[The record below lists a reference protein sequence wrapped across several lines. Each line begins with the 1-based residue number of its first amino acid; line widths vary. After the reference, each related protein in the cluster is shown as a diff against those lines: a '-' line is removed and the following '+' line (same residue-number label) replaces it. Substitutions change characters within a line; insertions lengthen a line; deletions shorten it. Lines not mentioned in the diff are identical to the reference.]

1 LLNLFYRL
9 QKFFIPAYRIVDMDT
24 RKKRTLLVEKLSRLH
39 SSVSSFSN
47 SDENYDQCL
56 KRLKIFAENSEPDS
70 VKVLYK
76 ILYAL
81 PNVGKD
87 TKRETYFSFLEHF
100 RSELLD
106 LDFSEDELEQELSS
120 NEQEVADLF
129 VDENIGRNLRL
140 IEYLNSNFFTQSQKA
155 SLRKS
160 RILIDFL
167 KRCKT
172 SYNPDTDQLNEDD
185 FGISQEQLDDALK
198 SLEESKRILIF
209 RAARGLDEEY
219 MDRGL
224 LSFLRSSIVNT
235 EIDENEIDTKVLSDE
250 EKVIEKLV
258 VGDKLFQPTQTQQ
271 EFDRPSRSVE
281 TSFEGLFWAAA
292 LLTFAVALMLLI
304 NNSK

>member
-1 LLNLFYRL
+1 
-9 QKFFIPAYRIVDMDT
+9 MDT

-39 SSVSSFSN
+39 SSVSSFN
-47 SDENYDQCL
+47 KSDENYDQCL
-56 KRLKIFAENSEPDS
+56 KHLKLFAENSDADS

-106 LDFSEDELEQELSS
+106 LGFSDNELEQELSS

-129 VDENIGRNLRL
+129 VDENIGKNLRL
-140 IEYLNSNFFTQSQKA
+140 VEYLNSNFFTQSQKS

-160 RILIDFL
+160 RIVIDLI

-185 FGISQEQLDDALK
+185 FGISQEQFEDALR

-209 RAARGLDEEY
+209 RAAQGLDEEY

-235 EIDENEIDTKVLSDE
+235 EVDENEMNTKVLSDE

-258 VGDKLFQPTQTQQ
+258 IGDQLFKPTQSQQ
-271 EFDRPSRSVE
+271 KFDRPSRSVE
-281 TSFEGLFWAAA
+281 TSFEGLFWAIA
-292 LLTFAVALMLLI
+292 LLAFAVALMLLI

>member
-1 LLNLFYRL
+1 
-9 QKFFIPAYRIVDMDT
+9 MDT

-39 SSVSSFSN
+39 ASVSSFN
-47 SDENYDQCL
+47 KSDENYDQCL
-56 KRLKIFAENSEPDS
+56 KHLKLFAENSDADS

-100 RSELLD
+100 RSELID
-106 LDFSEDELEQELSS
+106 LGFSDNELEKELST

-129 VDENIGRNLRL
+129 VDENIGKNLRL
-140 IEYLNSNFFTQSQKA
+140 VEYLNSNFFTQSQKS

-160 RILIDFL
+160 RILIDL
-167 KRCKT
+167 IKRCKT

-185 FGISQEQLDDALK
+185 FGISQEQFEDALK

-209 RAARGLDEEY
+209 RAAQGLDEEY

-235 EIDENEIDTKVLSDE
+235 EIDENEVNTKVLSDE

-258 VGDKLFQPTQTQQ
+258 VGDKLFKPTQTKQK
-271 EFDRPSRSVE
+271 FDRPSRSVE
-281 TSFEGLFWAAA
+281 TSFEGLFWAVA
-292 LLTFAVALMLLI
+292 LLAFAVALMLLI

>member
-1 LLNLFYRL
+1 
-9 QKFFIPAYRIVDMDT
+9 MDT

-39 SSVSSFSN
+39 ASVSSFN
-47 SDENYDQCL
+47 KSDENYDQCL
-56 KRLKIFAENSEPDS
+56 KHLKLFAENSDADS

-106 LDFSEDELEQELSS
+106 LGFSDSELEKELST

-129 VDENIGRNLRL
+129 VDENIGKNLRL
-140 IEYLNSNFFTQSQKA
+140 VEYLNSNFFTQSQKS

-160 RILIDFL
+160 RILIDL
-167 KRCKT
+167 IKRCKT

-185 FGISQEQLDDALK
+185 FGISQEQFEDALK

-209 RAARGLDEEY
+209 RAAQGLDEEY
-219 MDRGL
+219 MDRSL

-235 EIDENEIDTKVLSDE
+235 DIDENEVNTKVLSDE

-258 VGDKLFQPTQTQQ
+258 VGDKLFKPTQTKQK
-271 EFDRPSRSVE
+271 FDRPSRSVE
-281 TSFEGLFWAAA
+281 TSFEGLFWAVA
-292 LLTFAVALMLLI
+292 LLAFAVALMLLI

>member
-1 LLNLFYRL
+1 
-9 QKFFIPAYRIVDMDT
+9 MDT

-39 SSVSSFSN
+39 ASVSSFNKSE
-47 SDENYDQCL
+47 ENYDQCL
-56 KRLKIFAENSEPDS
+56 KHLKLFAENSDADS

-81 PNVGKD
+81 PNAGKD

-106 LDFSEDELEQELSS
+106 LGFSDNELEQELSS

-129 VDENIGRNLRL
+129 VDENIGKNLRL
-140 IEYLNSNFFTQSQKA
+140 VEYLNSNFFTQSQKS

-160 RILIDFL
+160 RIVIDLI

-185 FGISQEQLDDALK
+185 FGISQEQFEDALR

-209 RAARGLDEEY
+209 RAAQGLDEEY

-235 EIDENEIDTKVLSDE
+235 EIDENEINTKVLSDE

-258 VGDKLFQPTQTQQ
+258 VGDKLFKPTQTKQK
-271 EFDRPSRSVE
+271 FDRPSRSVE
-281 TSFEGLFWAAA
+281 TSFEGLFWAVA
-292 LLTFAVALMLLI
+292 LLAFAVALMLLI

>member
-1 LLNLFYRL
+1 
-9 QKFFIPAYRIVDMDT
+9 MDT
-24 RKKRTLLVEKLSRLH
+24 RKKRSLLVEKLSRLH
-39 SSVSSFSN
+39 SSLASFNN
-47 SDENYDQCL
+47 SEENYDQCL
-56 KRLKIFAENSEPDS
+56 KRLIIFSENSERES

-106 LDFSEDELEQELSS
+106 LGFSDSELEKELST

-129 VDENIGRNLRL
+129 VDENIGKNLRL
-140 IEYLNSNFFTQSQKA
+140 VEYLNSNFFTQSQKS

-160 RILIDFL
+160 RILIDL
-167 KRCKT
+167 IKRCKT

-185 FGISQEQLDDALK
+185 FGISQEQFEDALK

-209 RAARGLDEEY
+209 RAAQGLDEEY

-235 EIDENEIDTKVLSDE
+235 EIDENEVNTKVLSDE

-258 VGDKLFQPTQTQQ
+258 VGDKLFKPTQTKQK
-271 EFDRPSRSVE
+271 FDRPSRSVE
-281 TSFEGLFWAAA
+281 TSFEGLFWAVA
-292 LLTFAVALMLLI
+292 LLAFAVALMLLI